1 MTGKVLVVEDVV
13 EEDQRACAISR
24 NWLEWD
30 ILRQSQIEEWKEAS
44 QYVYATD
51 TTKTTNSK
59 LPWSNKTTVP
69 KLCQIRDNLFAN
81 YMASMFPRRKWLIWE
96 GNTQDDETAEKK
108 NAIESYMS
116 WVIDRNEFYDEM
128 SKLVL
133 DYIDYG
139 NCFGLAE
146 WMDKSMTAEDGS
158 DQIGYV
164 GPGIRRISPLDI
176 VFNPTAPSFD
186 TSPKIIRSFVSIG
199 EVEQMLA
206 QPSAEDGEK
215 ETAQELLEY
224 MKIIRQKFS
233 GFTGSV
239 QAKDDIYEIAGYT
252 NWQTYLGS
260 GICEI
265 LTFYG
270 DMYDYETGELQK
282 NRIIKVVDRHRILSN
297 VPNPSYFG
305 TAPIFHCGW
314 RIRPDSLWAM
324 GPLANLIGMQYRID
338 HLENMKSDIVD
349 LITYPVIKVKG
360 YVEDF
365 NWEPMSRIYV
375 GDDGDVALVAPD
387 VQVLQLNSEISMLQQ
402 MMEEM
407 AGAPKEAMGF
417 RTPGEKTA
425 YEVQR
430 QENAASRIFQ
440 ARTNQFERGMTEN
453 LLNGCLELARRHI
466 NRQTI
471 RVFDAEFKVAAF
483 QTLTPEDITGNGR
496 LKPIAARHFAEQ
508 AQMVQNLTQFYSSAI
523 GADPDIKVHFSTI
536 KLAKL
541 FEHLLEI
548 EDYEIVTPFVR
559 ISEQADAQ
567 RIQNASEEAVQQEIQ
582 TPSGTTPGD
591 FSPGK
596 AIAPG
601 APLGI
606 PPSPGQAGLLQK
618 ASLNTPPGA
627 SIPEA

>member
-13 EEDQRACAISR
+13 EPDQRACKISR
-24 NWLEWD
+24 QWLEWD
-30 ILRQSQIEEWKEAS
+30 MLRQNQMTDWMETA

-51 TTKTTNSK
+51 TTKTSNSK

-69 KLCQIRDNLFAN
+69 KLCQIRDNLYAN
-81 YMASMFPRRKWLIWE
+81 YMASMFPKRKWLVWE
-96 GNTQDDETAEKK
+96 GSSETDETVDKK
-108 NAIESYMS
+108 SAIESYMS

-128 SKLVL
+128 TKLVL

-139 NCFGLAE
+139 NAFGLAE
-146 WMDKSMTAEDGS
+146 WVDKSMSTEDGK
-158 DQIGYV
+158 DQVGYV
-164 GPGIRRISPLDI
+164 GPAIRRISPLDI

-199 EVEQMLA
+199 EVEQMLSA
-206 QPSAEDGEK
+206 PSAEDNEK
-215 ETAQELLEY
+215 ETAAELLDY
-224 MKIIRQKFS
+224 MQKIRTKFS
-233 GFTGSV
+233 GYTGSV
-239 QAKDDIYEIAGYT
+239 QAKDDIYQIAGYT

-260 GICEI
+260 GVCEV

-270 DMYDYETGELQK
+270 DMYDFETGTLQR
-282 NRIIKVVDRHRILSN
+282 NRIIKVVDRHKILSN

-324 GPLANLIGMQYRID
+324 GPLDNLVGMQYRID
-338 HLENMKSDIVD
+338 HLENMKSDVVD
-349 LITYPVIKVKG
+349 LVTYPVLKIKG

-365 NWEPMSRIYV
+365 NWEPMARIYI
-375 GDDGDVALVAPD
+375 GDDGDVAPVSPD
-387 VQVLQLNSEISMLQQ
+387 VQVLQLNSEIAMLQGA
-402 MMEEM
+402 MEEM

-440 ARTNQFERGMTEN
+440 SRTNQFERGMTEN
-453 LLNGCLELARRHI
+453 LLNGCLELARRLL

-471 RVFDAEFKVAAF
+471 RVFDSEFKIAIF
-483 QTLTPEDITGNGR
+483 QTLSPEDITGNGR
-496 LKPIAARHFAEQ
+496 LRPIAARHFAEQ
-508 AQMVQNLTQFYSSAI
+508 AQMVQNLTSFYSSALA
-523 GADPDIKVHFSTI
+523 ADPEIKAHFSSVQI
-536 KLAKL
+536 AKL

-548 EDYEIVTPFVR
+548 EDYNIVTPYVR
-559 ISEQADAQ
+559 LSEQADAQ
-567 RIQNASEEAVQQEIQ
+567 RIQNANEAQVQQEIT
-582 TPSGTTPGD
+582 TPAGTTPGD
-591 FSPGK
+591 YSPDK
-596 AIAPG
+596 AIAAG

-606 PPSPGQAGLLQK
+606 PPTPGQNSLLQ
-618 ASLNTPPGA
+618 ASAANTA
-627 SIPEA
+627 SGGGVPTA